1 MPSYSAGRKFRK
13 GSWGGKMNLTT
24 REALVFGLV
33 VVIVLFGGL
42 LLFGLYG
49 SLQGIGLGGMGP
61 GMMGP
66 GMMGGFNLFGWLLP
80 CLIPVGLLALLV
92 VGLAWLLAAL
102 RDSGQRSGPSPE
114 VRCPN
119 CNRSVQNDW
128 QVCPY
133 CGAPLG
139 EEQRE

>member
-1 MPSYSAGRKFRK
+1 
-13 GSWGGKMNLTT
+13 MNLTN
-24 REALVFGLV
+24 REILVFGLV
-33 VVIVLFGGL
+33 VAIVLFGGL

-66 GMMGGFNLFGWLLP
+66 GMMGGFNVFGWLLP

-92 VGLAWLLAAL
+92 GGLAWLLTTVNA
-102 RDSGQRSGPSPE
+102 SGQRSDPST
-114 VRCPN
+114 RANCPN
-119 CNRSVQNDW
+119 CSRSVQSDW
-128 QVCPY
+128 HVCPY
-133 CGAPLG
+133 CGASLG